1 MKLGKIAFGLLAI
14 TITALFV
21 AACGGAATPQPASAP
36 QQQAAP
42 AAAPAQAPAPQQ
54 QAAPAQPQAPAQP
67 APAAPAAPVQSGA
80 PLPVPT
86 VAIAAVAQ
94 ERRPAPTPTG
104 QQAIPGG
111 ILVPLAGFDLG
122 HTDPHR
128 NTSVAE
134 LSYMTHIYPGIL
146 QYSTETW
153 VDVVPDLATS
163 WEVDSSGKVY
173 TFKVRDGVTYS
184 DGTAVS
190 SEDMAY
196 SLNRMV
202 ERPNDI
208 AMPRSGCIRGFMD
221 GAQAVDP
228 ATLQVSLKDPAV
240 GFLGCVASPWISIP
254 PKSILEEVDTGADPG
269 RQLEL
274 DEVIGAGP
282 FILKNYQRGISFEV
296 ERNASYYDQPFPY
309 LDGVR
314 HVIVTDPSS
323 RVAAFRTGHAHKE
336 AVFPAFGADDDIAI
350 REQMGDRLFVSETVG
365 FGVGGIHINLRNA
378 PFDDVR
384 VRQALQLATDR
395 EAMIEL
401 IHPAGGEPQCY
412 YPCIFDWI
420 YTVED
425 YMQIPGFRFDQKAE
439 DIEEAKR
446 LLAEAGYPDGFDAT
460 ITFRKVGPYPDYS
473 AIVAQQWKEIGI
485 DLTLRPME
493 SAAGFAAYQ
502 QGDFEINWQGTGLN
516 FLDPD
521 AANDLLWLPTA
532 GRNYQGWE
540 NAEFIALFNEEKQ
553 EVDQSKRGELLRQMT
568 DILLQDVPYIPG
580 TQGIGFHLQYSCV
593 KDYTQPRALG
603 QNNYRFDRVWLD
615 QEEPCR

>member
-1 MKLGKIAFGLLAI
+1 MRLAKLAFGLS
-14 TITALFV
+14 TITLIALLL
-21 AACGGAATPQPASAP
+21 AACGGAATPQAPAPAP
-36 QQQAAP
+36 QQAAP
-42 AAAPAQAPAPQQ
+42 APAAPAPQAPVAPAQ
-54 QAAPAQPQAPAQP
+54 PAAPAQAAPAQPAAAPAM
-67 APAAPAAPVQSGA
+67 APAA
-80 PLPVPT
+80 VPT
-86 VAIAAVAQ
+86 VAIAQIAQ
-94 ERRPAPTPTG
+94 ERRPDPTPTG
-104 QQAIPGG
+104 QQAITGG

-134 LSYMTHIYPGIL
+134 LSYMSHIYPGIL
-146 QYSTETW
+146 QYSTATW
-153 VDVVPDLATS
+153 VDVVPDLAVS
-163 WEVDSSGKVY
+163 WEVDSTGKAY
-173 TFKVRDGVTYS
+173 TFKVRDGAAYS
-184 DGTAVS
+184 DGSPVTA
-190 SEDMAY
+190 EDMSY
-196 SLNRMV
+196 SLNRMI

-208 AMPRSGCIRGFMD
+208 AMPRSGCIRGFME
-221 GAQAVDP
+221 GAEAIDSG
-228 ATLQVSLKDPAV
+228 TLQVNLKDPAV

-254 PKSILEEVDTGADPG
+254 PKSILEEIDSGADPG
-269 RQLEL
+269 RELEL

-282 FILKNYQRGISFEV
+282 FALKDYQRGISFEV
-296 ERNASYYDQPFPY
+296 ERNADYYEQPFPY

-336 AVFPAFGADDDIAI
+336 AVFPGFGADDDLAI
-350 REQMGDRLFVSETVG
+350 REQMGDRLYTTETVG

-384 VRQALQLATDR
+384 VRRAMQLATDR

-401 IHPAGGEPQCY
+401 IHPAGGQPQCY

-420 YTVED
+420 YSVED
-425 YMQIPGFRFDQKAE
+425 YMQMPGFRFDGHL
-439 DIEEAKR
+439 DDVEEAKR
-446 LLAEAGYPDGFDAT
+446 LLAEAGYPDGFEAT
-460 ITFRKVGPYPDYS
+460 ITFRKVGSYPDFS
-473 AIVAQQWKEIGI
+473 AIVAQQWKDIGI

-540 NAEFIALFNEEKQ
+540 NARFLELFDMEKQ
-553 EVDQSKRGELLRQMT
+553 EVNQDKRGELLREMT
-568 DILLQDVPYIPG
+568 DILLDEVPYIPG
-580 TQGIGFHLQYSCV
+580 TQGIGYHLQYDCV
-593 KDYTQPRALG
+593 RDYTHPRALD
-603 QNNYRFDRVWLD
+603 QNNYRFDRVWLA
-615 QEEPCR
+615 QEAPCR

>member
-1 MKLGKIAFGLLAI
+1 MKLAKLAFGLSAI
-14 TITALFV
+14 ALIALFL
-21 AACGGAATPQPASAP
+21 AACGGAAAP
-36 QQQAAP
+36 QAAPAAPQQAAP
-42 AAAPAQAPAPQQ
+42 APAPAAPVPVAPAQQPAAPAA
-54 QAAPAQPQAPAQP
+54 P
-67 APAAPAAPVQSGA
+67 APAAPAQQPAAPAMA
-80 PLPVPT
+80 PQAVPT
-86 VAIAAVAQ
+86 VAIAPIAQ
-94 ERRPAPTPTG
+94 QQRPAPTPTG
-104 QQAIPGG
+104 QQVIPGG

-146 QYSTETW
+146 QYDTTTW
-153 VDVVPDLATS
+153 VDIAPDLAVS
-163 WEVDSSGKVY
+163 WEVDSTGKAY
-173 TFKVRDGVTYS
+173 TFKVREGAIYS
-184 DGTAVS
+184 DGTPVS
-190 SEDMAY
+190 AEDMSY
-196 SLNRMV
+196 SLNRMID
-202 ERPNDI
+202 RPNDI
-208 AMPRSGCIRGFMD
+208 AMPRSGCIRGFMEN
-221 GAQAVDP
+221 AQAIDP
-228 ATLQVSLKDPAV
+228 TTLQVNLKDPAV

-254 PKSILEEVDTGADPG
+254 PKSILEEIDSGSDPG
-269 RQLEL
+269 RELEL

-282 FILKNYQRGISFEV
+282 FVLKNYQRGISFEV
-296 ERNASYYDQPFPY
+296 ERNENYYDQPRPY

-314 HVIVTDPSS
+314 HVVVTDPSS

-336 AVFPAFGADDDIAI
+336 AVFPAFGADDDVAI
-350 REQMGDRLFVSETVG
+350 REQMGDQLFVSETVG

-384 VRQALQLATDR
+384 VRKALQLAVDR
-395 EAMIEL
+395 EEMIEL
-401 IHPAGGEPQCY
+401 IHPSGGEAQCY

-420 YTVED
+420 YSVDD
-425 YMQIPGFRFDQKAE
+425 YMQLPGFRFDGHL
-439 DIEEAKR
+439 DDVEEAKR
-446 LLAEAGYPDGFDAT
+446 LLAEAGYPDGFEAT

-473 AIVAQQWKEIGI
+473 AIVAQQWKAIGV

-540 NAEFIALFNEEKQ
+540 NAEFLELFDQEKQ
-553 EVDQSKRGELLRQMT
+553 EVDQAKRGELLRQMT
-568 DILLQDVPYIPG
+568 DILLDEVPYIPG
-580 TQGIGFHLQYSCV
+580 TQGIGFHLQYRCV
-593 KDYTQPRALG
+593 KGYTQPRALG
-603 QNNYRFDRVWLD
+603 QNNYRFDKVWLD